1 MEKKILKEV
10 LGALLG
16 EESLSEVRA
25 YGNGHINDTFL
36 VRSKGKQG
44 QEKKQILQKIN
55 TAIFQKPEELM
66 ENVVQVTAYLEKKIQ
81 GRRRRS
87 RKGDTAFSDVFQWKT
102 VLCGSDWRLVA
113 FQHPGGTYHML

>member
-10 LGALLG
+10 LVALLG

-44 QEKKQILQKIN
+44 QEKKQILRRS
-55 TAIFQKPEELM
+55 
-66 ENVVQVTAYLEKKIQ
+66 IQ
-81 GRRRRS
+81 PFFRS
-87 RKGDTAFSDVFQWKT
+87 RKN
-102 VLCGSDWRLVA
+102 LWRTLSR
-113 FQHPGGTYHML
+113 